1 MNNLRRLCALNLSAH
16 NGLRLCALKV
26 IAHNGL
32 RLCALGLPV
41 IAGGLFAVAPAAAQF
56 SLRTGALGGSL
67 GSRTIGRP
75 LGGFTPGYA
84 NPRSNR
90 NGAAR
95 TPLFGYP
102 YTYSVWVPDYYDYL
116 NSQAQNAAPYGY
128 AQQYGPAPDQSAVA
142 SGPQQPVIINQYFSA
157 PGPTQVN
164 PPGANVPG
172 VDSPAANG
180 PTVNDT
186 INDSNARAPGD
197 PIGSPQNYYLIAY
210 KDHEVFPALAYWVED
225 KTLHYVTTQNTH
237 NQASLD
243 LIDLPLTKS
252 LNQRNDV
259 PFTIPGH

>member
-1 MNNLRRLCALNLSAH
+1 MYSLR
-16 NGLRLCALKV
+16 
-26 IAHNGL
+26 

-67 GSRTIGRP
+67 GSRTISRP

-84 NPRSNR
+84 SPRNNR
-90 NGAAR
+90 YGGAR
-95 TPLFGYP
+95 TPLYGYP
-102 YTYSVWVPDYYDYL
+102 YAYSVWVPDYFDYL
-116 NSQAQNAAPYGY
+116 NSQAQSAAPYASQYGY
-128 AQQYGPAPDQSAVA
+128 APQYGPAPDQSAVA

-157 PGPTQVN
+157 PGPPPVN
-164 PPGANVPG
+164 PPVAQTSEPQ
-172 VDSPAANG
+172 
-180 PTVNDT
+180 
-186 INDSNARAPGD
+186 APGD

-210 KDHEVFPALAYWVED
+210 KNHAVYTALAYWVED
-225 KTLHYVTTQNTH
+225 RTLHYVTTQNTH

-259 PFTIPGH
+259 PFTIPGQ